1 MSVTLESLATCFQ
14 GILPAQLFTCSA
26 DGIPNAAYL
35 SHVEYV
41 DDSHVALSFQFFNKS
56 RRNVADNPQ
65 ALVMVPDPDTGQG
78 WLLRVRYVRSE
89 TEGPMFEQMSLRIE
103 AIASYCGLKGIF
115 KLRAADIYEVLSIEP
130 APEEQGSAPKGID
143 QDAAALLDAVFT
155 TKALQDLAVHINRAD
170 SLDTLVD
177 AILRGLDE
185 SLGFRHSA
193 ILVPA
198 GEPGVLVTIATRGY
212 AESGVGAE
220 VRFGEGIAG
229 VVAEACKP
237 IRISGLMRGMLYA
250 YATHRDAADAA
261 AGAPR
266 RRGIPMPGLPNPESQ
281 LGIPLV
287 VRGELVGVLVVESDI
302 PYRFHAEDK
311 SSIELIGSYLAIA
324 IQNMQLHERSG
335 ADSPETPSH
344 APVRRGP
351 RPAPKPAEAA
361 ARRDIV
367 YYATDECILLDGEY
381 LIRSLPAKILWRL
394 LNERETTGRQEFTN
408 RELRLDKSLNL
419 PDWKDNLESRLLLL
433 RRRLQQKSPDIRIVP
448 RARGRFAL
456 ELGCQV
462 SLSVRP

>member
-1 MSVTLESLATCFQ
+1 MTVTLESLATCFQ

-56 RRNVADNPQ
+56 RRNIADNPQ

-78 WLLRVRYVRSE
+78 WLLRVRFVRSE
-89 TEGPMFEQMSLRIE
+89 TEGPLFEQMSLRIE

-115 KLRAADIYEVLSIEP
+115 KLRAADVYEVLSIEQAAEEAG
-130 APEEQGSAPKGID
+130 APPKGLD
-143 QDAAALLDAVFT
+143 RDAAALMGAVFT
-155 TKALQDLAVHINRAD
+155 TRALQDLAGHINRAD
-170 SLDTLVD
+170 TLESLVD
-177 AILRGLDE
+177 AILLGLDE

-198 GEPGVLVTIATRGY
+198 EEPGVLVTIATRGY
-212 AESGVGAE
+212 PENGAGAE
-220 VRFGEGIAG
+220 VRYGEGIAG
-229 VVAEACKP
+229 VVAEARKP

-250 YATHRDAADAA
+250 YAMHKDAANAA
-261 AGAPR
+261 EGGDR
-266 RRGIPMPGLPNPESQ
+266 RRIPMPGLANPESQ
-281 LGIPLV
+281 LGIPLL
-287 VRGELVGVLVVESDI
+287 VRGELVGVLMLESDI

-311 SSIELIGSYLAIA
+311 SSIELLGSYLAIA
-324 IQNMQLHERSG
+324 VQNMQLQERSVES
-335 ADSPETPSH
+335 AEAPAHAPARRVARTPSR
-344 APVRRGP
+344 PVEP
-351 RPAPKPAEAA
+351 A

-394 LNERETTGRQEFTN
+394 LTEREATGRQEFTN

-456 ELGCQV
+456 ELGCEV